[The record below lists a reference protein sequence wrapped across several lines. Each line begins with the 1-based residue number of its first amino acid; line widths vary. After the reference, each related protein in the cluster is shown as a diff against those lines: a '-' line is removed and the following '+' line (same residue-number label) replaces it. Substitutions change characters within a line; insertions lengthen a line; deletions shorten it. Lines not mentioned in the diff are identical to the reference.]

1 MPFDP
6 ISLGIAGAG
15 ALFDFI
21 KGRQAQNSASAGLA
35 AQQQY
40 LANALAEAR
49 YGKSQAMQTAGGLRE
64 DQFGNATY
72 YDPAQGRW
80 ITSFSPTQ
88 QRIIDEGQQRQIRA
102 QTRGRQASQD
112 YDTERAGFLYDKPKT
127 EAQSYSEIVQLLND
141 AMGTG
146 ERGLNTL
153 MSRFGIRTAGNLPQ
167 LTQMDTGP
175 SPSQQ
180 LAETMLKA
188 RTAALD
194 ENIKRKASHSAEYL
208 PAMKQF
214 EDTANYVAP
223 IDPTGNA
230 IVGMAQQG
238 IQDLLKTG
246 TAYDQLLG
254 NINIG
259 GARNVGSAQSDLS
272 KTIMGDKTGS
282 DLMSL
287 AKMMMPGADKTGA
300 MASSTKVGGSG
311 GSGGGSD
318 IGNWDHRF
326 NYLMSNDPS
335 RGVGGEAA
343 PFGGN
348 TSGGV
353 ARYGV
358 GSGYGGGAGSVTELG
373 FGGSAFPPVGAY
385 GNPYGFGNAA
395 DYSEGYYKNPFGAWQ
410 F

>member
-102 QTRGRQASQD
+102 QARGRQASQD

-127 EAQSYSEIVQLLND
+127 EAQSYAEIVQLMQD

-153 MSRFGIRTAGNLPQ
+153 MNRFGIRTAGNLPQ
-167 LTQMDTGP
+167 ITQMDTGP
-175 SPSQQ
+175 SPGQQ

-188 RTAALD
+188 RQAAL
-194 ENIKRKASHSAEYL
+194 EESIKRKSSHSAEYL

-246 TAYDQLLG
+246 TAYDQILS
-254 NINIG
+254 NINVG
-259 GARNVGSAQSDLS
+259 GARNVGSSQSDLT
-272 KTIMGDKTGS
+272 KAIGGDKTGS
-282 DLMSL
+282 DLMNI
-287 AKMMMPGADKTGA
+287 AKMMMPGAEKAGLTPK
-300 MASSTKVGGSG
+300 ASGTSVDSDGNASGSTL
-311 GSGGGSD
+311 
-318 IGNWDHRF
+318 GNWDRRYSF
-326 NYLMSNDPS
+326 GAATK
-335 RGVGGEAA
+335 GVGGEAA
-343 PFGGN
+343 PIGGP
-348 TSGGV
+348 SI
-353 ARYGV
+353 
-358 GSGYGGGAGSVTELG
+358 
-373 FGGSAFPPVGAY
+373 
-385 GNPYGFGNAA
+385 A
-395 DYSEGYYKNPFGAWQ
+395 DYLAAKEQDPYSWSPQTTINNRFGDWS

>member
-21 KGRQAQNSASAGLA
+21 KGRQAQNSANAGLA

-127 EAQSYSEIVQLLND
+127 EAQSYAEIVQLMQD

-153 MSRFGIRTAGNLPQ
+153 MNRFGIRTAGNLPQ
-167 LTQMDTGP
+167 ITQMDTGP
-175 SPSQQ
+175 SPGQQ

-188 RTAALD
+188 RQAALE

-223 IDPTGNA
+223 VDPTGSS
-230 IVGMAQQG
+230 IVSMAQQG

-311 GSGGGSD
+311 GGGSSSD
-318 IGNWDHRF
+318 IGDWDHRF
-326 NYLMSNDPS
+326 NYLMTNDPS
-335 RGVGGEAA
+335 RGAGGEAA
-343 PFGGN
+343 PFGRPQ
-348 TSGGV
+348 SGGG
-353 ARYGV
+353 ARFGV
-358 GSGYGGGAGSVTELG
+358 GSGYGAGAGSVTDLG
-373 FGGSAFPPVGAY
+373 FGGSTFPPVGAY

>member
-21 KGRQAQNSASAGLA
+21 KGRQAQNSASSGLA

-80 ITSFSPTQ
+80 ITSYSPTQ
-88 QRIIDEGQQRQIRA
+88 QRLIDEGQARQRRAQIR
-102 QTRGRQASQD
+102 GSQASED
-112 YDTERAGFLYDKPKT
+112 YDRLRSEYLYEKPKT
-127 EAQSYSEIVQLLND
+127 EAQSYSEIVQLLQD

-153 MSRFGIRTAGNLPQ
+153 MNRWGVRTAGNLPQ
-167 LTQMDTGP
+167 ITRMDTGP
-175 SPSQQ
+175 SEGQQ

-194 ENIKRKASHSAEYL
+194 ESLKRKSGHSAEYL

-246 TAYDQLLG
+246 TSYDQLLG
-254 NINIG
+254 QINIG
-259 GARNVGSAQSDLS
+259 GARTVGSAQDSLTKS
-272 KTIMGDKTGS
+272 IMGDKTGS

-287 AKMMMPGADKTGA
+287 AKMMMPGAEKAGA
-300 MASSTKVGGSG
+300 GAKASGTSIDSDGNSSGSSYG
-311 GSGGGSD
+311 NVLAGDHPYSKL
-318 IGNWDHRF
+318 IGRD
-326 NYLMSNDPS
+326 
-335 RGVGGEAA
+335 AA
-343 PFGGN
+343 PL
-348 TSGGV
+348 
-353 ARYGV
+353 
-358 GSGYGGGAGSVTELG
+358 GGAYPAPFSGIT
-373 FGGSAFPPVGAY
+373 GGDPWLNARDPITDVPSY
-385 GNPYGFGNAA
+385 GWGGGNAA
-395 DYSEGYYKNPFGAWQ
+395 NYSGGYYQNPFSAWQ

>member
-21 KGRQAQNSASAGLA
+21 KGRQAQNSASSGLA

-64 DQFGNATY
+64 DQFGNTTY

-80 ITSFSPTQ
+80 VTSFSPMQ
-88 QRIIDEGQQRQIRA
+88 QRLIDEGQQRQRRA
-102 QTRGRQASQD
+102 QIRGSQASED
-112 YDTERAGFLYDKPKT
+112 YDRLRAEYLYNKPKT
-127 EAQSYSEIVQLLND
+127 EAQSYSEIVQLLQD

-146 ERGLNTL
+146 ERGVNTL
-153 MSRFGIRTAGNLPQ
+153 MNRFGIRTAGNLPQ
-167 LTQMDTGP
+167 ITQMDTGP

-188 RTAALD
+188 RTSALD
-194 ENIKRKASHSAEYL
+194 ESLKRQSGHGSQYL

-223 IDPTGNA
+223 EDPTGKG

-259 GARNVGSAQSDLS
+259 GARTVGSAQDSLTKS
-272 KTIMGDKTGS
+272 IMGDKTGS

-287 AKMMMPGADKTGA
+287 AKMMMPGAEKAGVGA
-300 MASSTKVGGSG
+300 KASGTSVDSDGNSSGSSIGDWDRRYNFGPPTK
-311 GSGGGSD
+311 
-318 IGNWDHRF
+318 
-326 NYLMSNDPS
+326 
-335 RGVGGEAA
+335 GVGGEAA
-343 PFGGN
+343 PFGGA
-348 TSGGV
+348 SLADWEF
-353 ARYGV
+353 AR
-358 GSGYGGGAGSVTELG
+358 A
-373 FGGSAFPPVGAY
+373 
-385 GNPYGFGNAA
+385 NDPYNFTPAQSINDRFGN
-395 DYSEGYYKNPFGAWQ
+395 WLL
-410 F
+410 

>member
-6 ISLGIAGAG
+6 LSLGIAGAG
-15 ALFDFI
+15 MLFDFI
-21 KGRQAQNSASAGLA
+21 KGRQAQSSANAGLA

-49 YGKSQAMQTAGGLRE
+49 AGRAGAMQTAGGLRE

-88 QRIIDEGQQRQIRA
+88 QRLIDEGQARQGRA

-112 YDTERAGFLYDKPKT
+112 YDDLRAQYLYSKPKT
-127 EAQSYSEIVQLLND
+127 EAQSYSEIVQLMND

-153 MSRFGIRTAGNLPQ
+153 MNRFGIRTAGNLPQ
-167 LTQMDTGP
+167 ITQMDTGP
-175 SPSQQ
+175 SPAQQ

-188 RTAALD
+188 RQAALD
-194 ENIKRKASHSAEYL
+194 ESLKRKSGHTSEFL

-223 IDPTGNA
+223 VDPTGSS

-254 NINIG
+254 NISMS
-259 GARNVGSAQSDLS
+259 GARNVGSAQSDVS
-272 KTIMGDKTGS
+272 KSMLGGLGGDSFMK
-282 DLMSL
+282 L
-287 AKMMMPGADKTGA
+287 AQMMMPGKEITGKTAASGTSVGGGGGSSSGGNYGNIVPGDHPYSKLIGRDAAPIGGA
-300 MASSTKVGGSG
+300 YPAPFSGITGGDPWLNARDPYASVPSYGWGSG
-311 GSGGGSD
+311 G
-318 IGNWDHRF
+318 
-326 NYLMSNDPS
+326 
-335 RGVGGEAA
+335 
-343 PFGGN
+343 
-348 TSGGV
+348 T
-353 ARYGV
+353 
-358 GSGYGGGAGSVTELG
+358 
-373 FGGSAFPPVGAY
+373 
-385 GNPYGFGNAA
+385 AA
-395 DYSEGYYKNPFGAWQ
+395 DYSGGYGRTPWQ